1 MVIDVGTV
9 CVKIAGR
16 EASRYCV
23 VVKKIDHNFVLIT
36 GPKLL
41 TGVKRRK
48 CNIMHLQAL
57 PFRLDIKEDASDNEV
72 LEAWKKSGLYKKL
85 GLKLPAAHEIKEF
98 EKKQKEKETKEKKE
112 EVKEEKK
119 SRKSKKEESGK
130 S

>member
-1 MVIDVGTV
+1 MVVEVGTV

-23 VVKKIDHNFVLIT
+23 VVKKIDNNFVLVT

-48 CNIMHLQAL
+48 CNVMHLKPL
-57 PFRLDIKEDASDNEV
+57 PFRLEIKEDASDREV

-85 GLKLPAAHEIKEF
+85 NLKLPAEHEIKEA
-98 EKKQKEKETKEKKE
+98 EKKGEKKE

-119 SRKSKKEESGK
+119 SRRTSKKKEESGK

>member
-1 MVIDVGTV
+1 MVIDVGSV

-23 VVKKIDHNFVLIT
+23 VVKKIDNNFVLIT

-48 CNIMHLQAL
+48 CNIMHLEPL
-57 PFRLDIKEDASDNEV
+57 PFKLEIKEDASDREV

-85 GLKLPAAHEIKEF
+85 NLKLPAEHELKEA
-98 EKKQKEKETKEKKE
+98 EKQNKEKKE

-119 SRKSKKEESGK
+119 TKRKKKEGEK